1 MRPYDG
7 TGPTVSPV
15 APGQS
20 VIAIAAS
27 ESATES
33 AVAALLNTGVDM
45 PSGTKKCTLGLLDSS
60 LTLLGL
66 DFDCEDA
73 RFALNESYL
82 AMWHRDDHL
91 FALARNAPAVPIE
104 LDSVDFPPRV
114 LFISEANVLFVA
126 GLVGNEAAI
135 EARLI
140 DPS

>member
-1 MRPYDG
+1 
-7 TGPTVSPV
+7 
-15 APGQS
+15 
-20 VIAIAAS
+20 
-27 ESATES
+27 
-33 AVAALLNTGVDM
+33 
-45 PSGTKKCTLGLLDSS
+45 
-60 LTLLGL
+60 
-66 DFDCEDA
+66 
-73 RFALNESYL
+73 
-82 AMWHRDDHL
+82 MWHHDDHL